1 MKIKIIAAIAAFA
14 VIALNAG
21 CSTVYTGLV
30 GDTRANVGPF
40 AQETINALVVEQ
52 NDFRGSEL
60 IYLRD
65 LVDKDTPEIVRLRYL
80 LSEVTEFRRQL
91 VLYSLELVRV
101 TDMNS
106 TEEDQIAALADAI
119 SRQMRHDYVT
129 LLNVDGTEFDAMIA
143 EVRAQEKFLEAVNA
157 VEPIINI
164 AANHHSSI
172 LDEIE
177 DVALP
182 ATRDYVDRR
191 ITDEFGV
198 FLEHLDYMAERKD
211 QLLIGLRLIREAR
224 LGNAEAIPKLRQ
236 ANIILAKSA
245 LPPANASEKDLDLAE
260 KYVIKEL
267 KKQDKVGELLAQD
280 RADYL
285 AMRAELE
292 REINEIATGIRGSRI
307 RVNAWLRAHDALAS
321 GVKDPGKWLS
331 TALGIAGSAR
341 SAL

>member
-1 MKIKIIAAIAAFA
+1 MNIKIIAAIA
-14 VIALNAG
+14 VSALNAG

-40 AQETINALVVEQ
+40 AKETINALVVEQ

-65 LVDKDTPEIVRLRYL
+65 MVDEDTPEIVRLRYL
-80 LSEVTEFRRQL
+80 LRQVAEFRRQL

-106 TEEDQIAALADAI
+106 TEEDQVAALADAI
-119 SRQMRHDYVT
+119 SGQLRQDYIT
-129 LLNVDGTEFDAMIA
+129 ILNVDGAEFDAMVA
-143 EVRAQEKFLEAVNA
+143 EVRAQEKFLEAVKA
-157 VEPIINI
+157 VEPIIKI
-164 AANHHSSI
+164 AADHHSSI

-198 FLEHLDYMAERKD
+198 FLEHLDYMAQRKD

-236 ANIILAKSA
+236 ANIILAESA
-245 LPPANASEKDLDLAE
+245 LPPANANEKDLDLAE
-260 KYVIKEL
+260 EYLIKNLE
-267 KKQDKVGELLAQD
+267 KQSEVSKLLAQD

-285 AMRAELE
+285 AARAELE
-292 REINEIATGIRGSRI
+292 REVSEIATGVRGSRI

-331 TALGIAGSAR
+331 AALGIAGSAR
-341 SAL
+341 GAL